1 MNPRWVR
8 HNKITVAILIYM
20 FLFAVINMIKP
31 PFMYNPDGTMKE
43 FGVGFRK
50 KTIIPVWLLSIFLA
64 ILAYLSVI
72 YYTSNYR

>member
-8 HNKITVAILIYM
+8 HNKLITAILIYM
-20 FLFAVINMIKP
+20 FLFVLFNLIKP
-31 PFMYNPDGTMKE
+31 PFIYNSDGTMKE
-43 FGVGFRK
+43 FGVGFRR

-64 ILAYLSVI
+64 ILSYLFVV